1 MHSLA
6 SKIDN
11 PLIWNVT
18 SEPGVNSIFVML
30 KLYQLRHEV
39 NIPHIWILCPVGILL
54 PFPLKFSEIKLDYFD
69 LPCLDLEFYAQWKL
83 GPNMKLY
90 ITYVY
95 IVNCTMHIGLY
106 TLHYMHYIHQTMNIA
121 VCTLHHAHCT
131 MPIALCTL
139 HIAKYTLH
147 YAHCTTHIVL
157 WHCTLQI
164 ALCILLILL
173 LMLLLL
179 FLLMVLLLMLLLWPC
194 LILRITSYFVEV
206 NKC

>member
-1 MHSLA
+1 MENLRIGSKLFLCFMLKNSDGTVSNSFGLYLILKIWEIYEQCSNSVNFLCFFNFARNWLVPFSGFKSSTFMHSLA

-95 IVNCTMHIGLY
+95 IVNCTMHIALY
-106 TLHYMHYIHQTMNIA
+106 ILHYIHQTMHIA
-121 VCTLHHAHCT
+121 VYTLHHAHCT
-131 MPIALCTL
+131 MPIAL
-139 HIAKYTLH
+139 
-147 YAHCTTHIVL
+147 
-157 WHCTLQI
+157 W
-164 ALCILLILL
+164 IL
-173 LMLLLL
+173 
-179 FLLMVLLLMLLLWPC
+179 
-194 LILRITSYFVEV
+194 
-206 NKC
+206 

>member
-95 IVNCTMHIGLY
+95 IVNCTMHIALY
-106 TLHYMHYIHQTMNIA
+106 ILHYIHQTMHIA

-131 MPIALCTL
+131 MPIAPCPLHHAHCTMNIVNCKMQIVLYHAHCIMLIAVCTLRFAALFTLHYTCCTMHILLCML
-139 HIAKYTLH
+139 HIALGK
-147 YAHCTTHIVL
+147 
-157 WHCTLQI
+157 
-164 ALCILLILL
+164 
-173 LMLLLL
+173 
-179 FLLMVLLLMLLLWPC
+179 
-194 LILRITSYFVEV
+194 S
-206 NKC
+206 